1 MELKLA
7 KSSVNA
13 KVKKIS
19 LSQIKEKLDKQK
31 FYYFARENEHK
42 DLNALLEYF
51 EDKGYTVYMREVKY
65 GLGDGDFIY
74 EVHII

>member
-19 LSQIKEKLDKQK
+19 LSQIEEKLDKQK